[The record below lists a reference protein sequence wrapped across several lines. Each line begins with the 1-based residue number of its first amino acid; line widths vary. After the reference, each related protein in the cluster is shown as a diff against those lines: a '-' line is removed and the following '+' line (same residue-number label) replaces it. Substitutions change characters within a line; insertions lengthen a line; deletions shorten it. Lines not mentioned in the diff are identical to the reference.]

1 MRPASLKTMGD
12 TSERVS
18 REGHPPMSLGG
29 RGSKDHDR
37 LSGNLLHRCPHGCP
51 GQDRRGRARPQQWR
65 GTPCLAPFTHREGRT
80 RQLDTRGRPSSD
92 SWRTAHCARRR
103 QLCTSSLSSADVPH
117 LQVRCSRRRAAR
129 PPDQVALLDAA
140 HASYDADQSSAGM
153 YSPASSLA
161 SVKRWQLF
169 AGKHGDPKRRVPAEV
184 LLDRHG

>member
-1 MRPASLKTMGD
+1 MGD
-12 TSERVS
+12 VRAGKSGRPPTNEPRKTRV
-18 REGHPPMSLGG
+18 EGPRSLVRQPAPPMS
-29 RGSKDHDR
+29 
-37 LSGNLLHRCPHGCP
+37 
-51 GQDRRGRARPQQWR
+51 ARMSWSRSSEQSSSTTMAR
-65 GTPCLAPFTHREGRT
+65 HTPCLAPFTHREGRT

-140 HASYDADQSSAGM
+140 HASYDADQPSAGM

-161 SVKRWQLF
+161 SVKRRQPF